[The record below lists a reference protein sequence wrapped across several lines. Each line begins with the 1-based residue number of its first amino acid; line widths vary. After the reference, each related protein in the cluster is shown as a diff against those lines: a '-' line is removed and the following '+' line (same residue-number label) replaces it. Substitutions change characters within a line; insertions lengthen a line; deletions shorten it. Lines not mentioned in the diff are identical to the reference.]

1 MCLDMS
7 QLIRFLEK
15 LSEDKRALACCLSA
29 GLKRIKCQARGP
41 VHGRH
46 PQFVGT
52 EEGTND
58 KNVEESPEH
67 VGFAWGGVEDAVD
80 APPSWAFGI
89 NLG

>member
-15 LSEDKRALACCLSA
+15 LIENKRALVCCLCA
-29 GLKRIKCQARGP
+29 GLKGIKCRAWGP

-46 PQFVGT
+46 LI
-52 EEGTND
+52 TND

-67 VGFAWGGVEDAVD
+67 VGFAWGGVEDAVG